1 MSRGS
6 GLPWFAG
13 TAQQCLDTLKFVH
26 GDHGW
31 MLARKALA
39 FPLQNSSIEG
49 IGEKVIK
56 RTQGDGLAANTFAA
70 HGSQSPLACCNFPNT
85 AGRDDDPAAI
95 EPRHACGARTLRG
108 RRDPRV
114 ASSCL
119 TACQ

>member
-85 AGRDDDPAAI
+85 AGRIRTSQHEPPHLLHEGEAFRVGDD
-95 EPRHACGARTLRG
+95 RFRL
-108 RRDPRV
+108 
-114 ASSCL
+114 
-119 TACQ
+119 